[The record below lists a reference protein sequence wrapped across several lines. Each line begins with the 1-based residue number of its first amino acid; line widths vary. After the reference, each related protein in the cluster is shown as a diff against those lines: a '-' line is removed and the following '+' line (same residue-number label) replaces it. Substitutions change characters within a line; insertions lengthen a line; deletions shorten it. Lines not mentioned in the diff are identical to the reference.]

1 MPRNVVADGAV
12 VEGGGRGVGDRCDG
26 VIAAA
31 VAVVVVV
38 AAGRDGLAV
47 LSVVD
52 EVDGLAA
59 DRKLN

>member
-1 MPRNVVADGAV
+1 MPRNVVVDGAV
-12 VEGGGRGVGDRCDG
+12 VDGGGGGVGDRCDG
-26 VIAAA
+26 VTAAA
-31 VAVVVVV
+31 AAVVVV

-59 DRKLN
+59 DRKLD